1 MTRAVLFAC
10 VLAVFLPAG
19 CGSTPPDVAVA
30 ERAVYDS
37 FFAAQVGERNLP
49 AYVVAATDAEWFA
62 ENPFRAD
69 DWIPPRLAGLGGI
82 SMELVEELYRVNRK
96 SAPIAADPPP
106 ANVRFLPADYAP
118 PAPSSYDLRCLGGED
133 LPPPAADGEPDCD
146 FQDYFTVSRVAF
158 SRDRRHAMLKYL
170 YHCLDLCSRE
180 GFAAFEWD
188 GQRWRE
194 IGTRLLWIS

>member
-1 MTRAVLFAC
+1 MTRAILFAC
-10 VLAVFLPAG
+10 LLLAFLPAG
-19 CGSTPPDVAVA
+19 CASTSPDVVAA

-49 AYVVAATDAEWFA
+49 AYVVAATDAAWFA

-69 DWIPPRLAGLGGI
+69 EWIPPWLDGLGGI
-82 SMELVEELYRVNRK
+82 SMEVVEELYRVNRT
-96 SAPIAADPPP
+96 SAPIPADPPFEN
-106 ANVRFLPADYAP
+106 AVLLPADYAP
-118 PAPSSYDLRCLGGED
+118 PPPSDAVMRCLFEKEW
-133 LPPPAADGEPDCD
+133 AEPGTETGKDCD

-158 SRDRRHAMLKYL
+158 SRDRRRAMLKYL
-170 YHCLDLCSRE
+170 YRCLVLCSRE

-194 IGTRLLWIS
+194 IGARILWIS